1 MAKHKWSQ
9 PRNWDDGRPMYL
21 PIRPP
26 PLRCEVCTLVV
37 MDTWKRDLPDR
48 DCPGTPIEKDS
59 LLWQMGGM
67 VPTVQLGSKA
77 AEGITPERQALL
89 DIVELIDNQY
99 DDLYVLRMVD
109 QIAKKALYE

>member
-1 MAKHKWSQ
+1 MTKHKWSQ
-9 PRNWDDGRPMYL
+9 PRNWDDGRPMHL
-21 PIRPP
+21 PILPP

-37 MDTWKRDLPDR
+37 TDTWKRDLPDR
-48 DCPGTPIEKDS
+48 DCPGIPIKKGS

-67 VPTVQLGSKA
+67 VPTVRLGPNTSQ
-77 AEGITPERQALL
+77 GVTPERQALL

-109 QIAKKALYE
+109 QIAKKVLNE